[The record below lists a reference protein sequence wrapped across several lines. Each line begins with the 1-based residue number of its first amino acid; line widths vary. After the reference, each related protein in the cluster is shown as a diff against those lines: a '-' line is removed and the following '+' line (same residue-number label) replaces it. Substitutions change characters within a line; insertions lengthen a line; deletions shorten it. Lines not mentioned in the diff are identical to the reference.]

1 MGVLMMATMTLMGLL
16 TYNPEMLNEN
26 FNLPNSLLGIKTKL
40 LEHIIFECSELE
52 IIISDPV
59 WFGRVLDA
67 WSFIMSPQWEYFL
80 KWKLAQ
86 DETTTE
92 DAKGGRKLTKKS
104 TRTPELTTH
113 TTSSTINNDEDS
125 TTISNSAYNQNQYYP
140 SEQRTDSNL
149 QNIENDG
156 TVRYTGSESYQY
168 EENEN
173 VVFDIEDIDKI
184 LKNGYVNIANII
196 CTDFKERFCLM
207 VY

>member
-1 MGVLMMATMTLMGLL
+1 MATMTLMGLL
-16 TYNPEMLNEN
+16 TYDSEVLNKN
-26 FNLPNSLLGIKTKL
+26 FNLPVSLLNIKTKL
-40 LEHIIFECSELE
+40 LEHIIFECAELE
-52 IIISDPV
+52 IVISDTL
-59 WFGRVLDA
+59 WFGRMLDA
-67 WSFIMSPQWEYFL
+67 WSTVMTPQWEYFL

-86 DETTTE
+86 DEITAE

-104 TRTPELTTH
+104 TRTPELTTR
-113 TTSSTINNDEDS
+113 TTNNTSNEEQGG
-125 TTISNSAYNQNQYYP
+125 TTISDSAYNQQKYYP
-140 SEQRTDSNL
+140 SEQRESDNI
-149 QNIENDG
+149 QNITNDG

-184 LKNGYVNIANII
+184 LKNGYANIANII

>member
-1 MGVLMMATMTLMGLL
+1 MATMTLMGLL
-16 TYNPEMLNEN
+16 TYEPEVLNKN
-26 FNLPNSLLGIKTKL
+26 FNLPISLLSIKTKL
-40 LEHIIFECSELE
+40 LEHIVFECAELE
-52 IIISDPV
+52 IAISDPT
-59 WFGRVLDA
+59 WFGRMLNA
-67 WSFIMSPQWEYFL
+67 WSTVMSPQWEYFL

-104 TRTPELTTH
+104 TRTPELTTR
-113 TTSSTINNDEDS
+113 TTNNTSNEEQGGS
-125 TTISNSAYNQNQYYP
+125 TISNSAYNQSTYSP
-140 SEQRTDSNL
+140 SEQRENDSI
-149 QNIENDG
+149 QNISNDG

-184 LKNGYVNIANII
+184 LKNGYVNVANII

>member
-1 MGVLMMATMTLMGLL
+1 MGVLILATMTLMGLL
-16 TYNPEMLNEN
+16 TYDSEVLYDN
-26 FNLPNSLLGIKTKL
+26 FNLPISLLTIKTKL
-40 LEHIIFECSELE
+40 LEHIVFECAELE
-52 IIISDPV
+52 IVISDPI
-59 WFGRVLDA
+59 WFGRMLDA
-67 WSFIMSPQWEYFL
+67 WSTVMSPQWEYFL

-86 DETTTE
+86 DEITTE

-104 TRTPELTTH
+104 TRTPELTTRTTN
-113 TTSSTINNDEDS
+113 TTSNEEQGGSTV
-125 TTISNSAYNQNQYYP
+125 SNSAYNQSTYSP
-140 SEQRTDSNL
+140 SEQREYDSL
-149 QNIENDG
+149 QNISNDG

-184 LKNGYVNIANII
+184 LKNGYVNVANII

>member
-1 MGVLMMATMTLMGLL
+1 MATMTLMGLL
-16 TYNPEMLNEN
+16 IYDPELLNKN
-26 FNLPNSLLGIKTKL
+26 FNLPISLLTIKTKL
-40 LEHIIFECSELE
+40 LEHIVFECAELE
-52 IIISDPV
+52 IVISDPV
-59 WFGRVLDA
+59 WFGRMLNA
-67 WSFIMSPQWEYFL
+67 WSTVMSPQWEYFL

-86 DETTTE
+86 DDTTVE

-104 TRTPELTTH
+104 TRTPELTTR
-113 TTSSTINNDEDS
+113 TTNTASSEEQNGS
-125 TTISNSAYNQNQYYP
+125 TISNSAYNQSTYYP
-140 SEQRTDSNL
+140 SEQRESDSL
-149 QNIENDG
+149 QNISNDG

-207 VY
+207 IY

>member
-1 MGVLMMATMTLMGLL
+1 MATMTLMGLL
-16 TYNPEMLNEN
+16 TYDSELLYEN
-26 FNLPNSLLGIKTKL
+26 FNLPNSLLSIKTKL
-40 LEHIIFECSELE
+40 LEHIVFECAELE
-52 IIISDPV
+52 IVISDPI

-86 DETTTE
+86 DKTTTE

-104 TRTPELTTH
+104 TRTPELTTQTTN
-113 TTSSTINNDEDS
+113 TTSNEEQGE
-125 TTISNSAYNQNQYYP
+125 TTVLNSAYNQNTYYP
-140 SEQRTDSNL
+140 SENRNDDSI
-149 QNIENDG
+149 QIISNDG
-156 TVRYTGSESYQY
+156 TVHYTGSESYQY

>member
-1 MGVLMMATMTLMGLL
+1 MATMTLMGLL
-16 TYNPEMLNEN
+16 TYDPEVLYNN
-26 FNLPNSLLGIKTKL
+26 FNLPTSFLTIKTAL
-40 LEHIIFECSELE
+40 LEYIVFECAELE
-52 IIISDPV
+52 IVISDPV
-59 WFGRVLDA
+59 WFGRMLKA
-67 WSFIMSPQWEYFL
+67 WSAVMSPQWEYFL

-104 TRTPELTTH
+104 TRTPELTTQTT
-113 TTSSTINNDEDS
+113 TTSVNEEQGESTVA
-125 TTISNSAYNQNQYYP
+125 NSAYNQSTYYP
-140 SEQRTDSNL
+140 SEQRQNDSV
-149 QNIENDG
+149 QSISNDG
-156 TVRYTGSESYQY
+156 TVHYTGSESYQY

-184 LKNGYVNIANII
+184 LKNGYVNVANII

>member
-1 MGVLMMATMTLMGLL
+1 MAAITLMGLL
-16 TYNPEMLNEN
+16 TYDPEVLNKN
-26 FNLPNSLLGIKTKL
+26 FNLPTSFLTIKTKL
-40 LEHIIFECSELE
+40 LEHIVFECAELE
-52 IIISDPV
+52 IVISDPV
-59 WFGRVLDA
+59 WFGRMLDA
-67 WSFIMSPQWEYFL
+67 WSTVMLPQWEYFL

-86 DETTTE
+86 DETTAE

-104 TRTPELTTH
+104 TRTPELTTR
-113 TTSSTINNDEDS
+113 TTSSTTNNDEGS

-140 SEQRTDSNL
+140 SEQRNDSNL

-156 TVRYTGSESYQY
+156 IVRYTGSESYQY

-173 VVFDIEDIDKI
+173 DVFNIEDIDKI

>member
-1 MGVLMMATMTLMGLL
+1 MATMTLMGLL
-16 TYNPEMLNEN
+16 TYEPEVLNKN
-26 FNLPNSLLGIKTKL
+26 FNLPISLLTIKTAL
-40 LEHIIFECSELE
+40 LEHIVFECAELE
-52 IIISDPV
+52 IVISDPI
-59 WFGRVLDA
+59 WFGRMLNA
-67 WSFIMSPQWEYFL
+67 WSTVMSPQWEYFL

-104 TRTPELTTH
+104 TRTPELTTRTTN
-113 TTSSTINNDEDS
+113 TTSNEEQGGS
-125 TTISNSAYNQNQYYP
+125 TISNSAYNQSTYSP
-140 SEQRTDSNL
+140 SEQRENDSL
-149 QNIENDG
+149 QNISNDG

-184 LKNGYVNIANII
+184 LKNGYVNVANII

>member
-1 MGVLMMATMTLMGLL
+1 MATMTLMGLL
-16 TYNPEMLNEN
+16 TYDPEVLNEN
-26 FNLPNSLLGIKTKL
+26 FNLPTFLLSIKTKL
-40 LEHIIFECSELE
+40 LEHIVFECAELE
-52 IIISDPV
+52 IVISDPV
-59 WFGRVLDA
+59 WFGRMLDA
-67 WSFIMSPQWEYFL
+67 WSTVMNPQWEYFL

-104 TRTPELTTH
+104 TRTPELTTQ
-113 TTSSTINNDEDS
+113 TTNITSNEEQSGS
-125 TTISNSAYNQNQYYP
+125 TISNSAYNQSTYYP
-140 SEQRTDSNL
+140 SEQRENDSL

-173 VVFDIEDIDKI
+173 VVFNIEDIDKI

>member
-1 MGVLMMATMTLMGLL
+1 MTTMTLMGLL
-16 TYNPEMLNEN
+16 TYDPEMLNEN
-26 FNLPNSLLGIKTKL
+26 FNLPNSLLSIKTKL
-40 LEHIIFECSELE
+40 LEHIVFECAELE
-52 IIISDPV
+52 VVISDPV
-59 WFGRVLDA
+59 WFGRALDE
-67 WSFIMSPQWEYFL
+67 WSFIMSSQWEYFL

-86 DETTTE
+86 DEVTTE

-104 TRTPELTTH
+104 TRTPELTTR
-113 TTSSTINNDEDS
+113 TTNTTGNEEQGGSTV
-125 TTISNSAYNQNQYYP
+125 SNSAYNQSTYYP
-140 SEQRTDSNL
+140 SEQREHDSV
-149 QNIENDG
+149 QNISNDG
-156 TVRYTGSESYQY
+156 TVRYTGSERYQY

>member
-1 MGVLMMATMTLMGLL
+1 MGVLILATMTLMGLL
-16 TYNPEMLNEN
+16 TYDSEVLYDN
-26 FNLPNSLLGIKTKL
+26 FNLPISLLTIKSKL
-40 LEHIIFECSELE
+40 LEHIVFECAELE
-52 IIISDPV
+52 IVISDPI
-59 WFGRVLDA
+59 WFGRMLDA
-67 WSFIMSPQWEYFL
+67 WSTVMSPQWEYFL

-86 DETTTE
+86 DEITTE

-104 TRTPELTTH
+104 TRTPELTTRTTN
-113 TTSSTINNDEDS
+113 TTSNEEQGGSTV
-125 TTISNSAYNQNQYYP
+125 SNSAYNQSTYSP
-140 SEQRTDSNL
+140 SEQREYDSL
-149 QNIENDG
+149 QDISNDG

-184 LKNGYVNIANII
+184 LKNGYVNVANII

>member
-1 MGVLMMATMTLMGLL
+1 MATITLIGLL
-16 TYNPEMLNEN
+16 MYDEN
-26 FNLPNSLLGIKTKL
+26 VLENNFHLPDYFTKEVKDKV
-40 LEHIIFECSELE
+40 LEHIVFECAELE
-52 IIISDPV
+52 IVVSDTV
-59 WFGRVLDA
+59 WFGRMLDA
-67 WSFIMSPQWEYFL
+67 WSTVMKPQWEYFL

-86 DETTTE
+86 DESTAE

-104 TRTPELTTH
+104 TRTPELTTY
-113 TTSSTINNDEDS
+113 TTSSTMNNDDGS
-125 TTISNSAYNQNQYYP
+125 TTISNSAYNQNSYYP
-140 SEQRTDSNL
+140 SEQRNDTSL

-173 VVFDIEDIDKI
+173 VVLNIEDIDKI

-196 CTDFKERFCLM
+196 CKDFKERFCLM

>member
-1 MGVLMMATMTLMGLL
+1 MATITLMGLL
-16 TYNPEMLNEN
+16 TYDPEVMNEN
-26 FNLPNSLLGIKTKL
+26 FNLPTSLLNIKTRL
-40 LEHIIFECSELE
+40 LEHIIFECAELE
-52 IIISDPV
+52 IVISDPL
-59 WFGRVLDA
+59 WFGRMLDA
-67 WSFIMSPQWEYFL
+67 WSTVMKPQWEYFL

-86 DETTTE
+86 DEITAE

-104 TRTPELTTH
+104 TRTPELTTQ
-113 TTSSTINNDEDS
+113 TTTITSNEEQGG
-125 TTISNSAYNQNQYYP
+125 TTISDSAYNQQSYYP
-140 SEQRTDSNL
+140 SEQRESDNI
-149 QNIENDG
+149 QNITNDG

-173 VVFDIEDIDKI
+173 VVFNIEDIDKI

>member
-1 MGVLMMATMTLMGLL
+1 MATMTLMGLL

-26 FNLPNSLLGIKTKL
+26 FNLPNSLLSIKTKL
-40 LEHIIFECSELE
+40 LEHIVFECAELE
-52 IIISDPV
+52 IVISDPV

-86 DETTTE
+86 DEITAE

-104 TRTPELTTH
+104 TRTPELTTR
-113 TTSSTINNDEDS
+113 TTSSPINNDDGS

-156 TVRYTGSESYQY
+156 TIRYTGSEIYQY

-173 VVFDIEDIDKI
+173 VVFNIEDIDKI

>member
-1 MGVLMMATMTLMGLL
+1 MATMTLMGLL
-16 TYNPEMLNEN
+16 TYDSEVLNEN
-26 FNLPNSLLGIKTKL
+26 FNLPTSLLTIKTKL
-40 LEHIIFECSELE
+40 LEHIVFECAELE
-52 IIISDPV
+52 IVISDPI
-59 WFGRVLDA
+59 WFGRMLDA
-67 WSFIMSPQWEYFL
+67 WSTVMSPQWEYFL

-104 TRTPELTTH
+104 TRTPELTTRTTN
-113 TTSSTINNDEDS
+113 TTSNEEQGGS
-125 TTISNSAYNQNQYYP
+125 TISNSAYNQSTYSP
-140 SEQRTDSNL
+140 SEQRENDSL
-149 QNIENDG
+149 QNISNDG

-184 LKNGYVNIANII
+184 LKNGYVNVANII
-196 CTDFKERFCLM
+196 LTDFKERFCLM

>member
-1 MGVLMMATMTLMGLL
+1 MATITLMGLL
-16 TYNPEMLNEN
+16 TYDPELLNEN
-26 FNLPNSLLGIKTKL
+26 FNLPISLLTIKTKL
-40 LEHIIFECSELE
+40 LEHIVFECAELE
-52 IIISDPV
+52 IVISDPT
-59 WFGRVLDA
+59 WFGRMLDA
-67 WSFIMSPQWEYFL
+67 WSTMMSPQWEYFL

-86 DETTTE
+86 DESTPE
-92 DAKGGRKLTKKS
+92 DAKGGRRLTKKS
-104 TRTPELTTH
+104 IRTPELTTRTTN
-113 TTSSTINNDEDS
+113 TTSNEEQGDS
-125 TTISNSAYNQNQYYP
+125 TISNSAYNQSTYYP
-140 SEQRTDSNL
+140 SENRENNSL
-149 QNIENDG
+149 QNITNDG

>member
-1 MGVLMMATMTLMGLL
+1 MVATMTLMGLL
-16 TYNPEMLNEN
+16 TYDTEVLNKN
-26 FNLPNSLLGIKTKL
+26 FNLPVSLLSIKTKL
-40 LEHIIFECSELE
+40 LEHIVFECAELE
-52 IIISDPV
+52 IVISDPV
-59 WFGRVLDA
+59 WFGRMLDA
-67 WSFIMSPQWEYFL
+67 WSSVMTPQWEYFL

-86 DETTTE
+86 DKTTTE

-104 TRTPELTTH
+104 TRTPELTTRTSN
-113 TTSSTINNDEDS
+113 TTTNEEQGGS
-125 TTISNSAYNQNQYYP
+125 TISNSAYNQNTYYP
-140 SEQRTDSNL
+140 SEQRENDSL
-149 QNIENDG
+149 QTISNDG

-173 VVFDIEDIDKI
+173 VVFDLEDIDKI

>member
-1 MGVLMMATMTLMGLL
+1 MGVLILATMTLMGLL
-16 TYNPEMLNEN
+16 TYDPELLNKN
-26 FNLPNSLLGIKTKL
+26 FNFPTSLLTIKTKL
-40 LEHIIFECSELE
+40 LEHIVFECAELE
-52 IIISDPV
+52 IVISDPV
-59 WFGRVLDA
+59 WFGRMLDV
-67 WSFIMSPQWEYFL
+67 WSTVMSPQWEYFL

-86 DETTTE
+86 DESTKD

-104 TRTPELTTH
+104 IRTPELTTQ
-113 TTSSTINNDEDS
+113 TTN
-125 TTISNSAYNQNQYYP
+125 TTENEENSESIISNSAYNQNTYYP
-140 SEQRTDSNL
+140 SEREENNSL
-149 QNIENDG
+149 QNISNDG

-173 VVFDIEDIDKI
+173 VVFDVEDIDKI

>member
-1 MGVLMMATMTLMGLL
+1 MATMTLMGLL
-16 TYNPEMLNEN
+16 TYEPEVLNKN
-26 FNLPNSLLGIKTKL
+26 FNLPTSLLRIKTKL
-40 LEHIIFECSELE
+40 LEHIAFECAELE
-52 IIISDPV
+52 IVISDPI
-59 WFGRVLDA
+59 WFGRMLNA
-67 WSFIMSPQWEYFL
+67 WSTVMAPQWEYFL

-104 TRTPELTTH
+104 TRTPELTTRTTN
-113 TTSSTINNDEDS
+113 TTSNEEQGGSTV
-125 TTISNSAYNQNQYYP
+125 SNSAYNQSTYYP
-140 SEQRTDSNL
+140 SEQRENDSL
-149 QNIENDG
+149 QNISNDG

-184 LKNGYVNIANII
+184 LKNGYVNVANIV

>member
-1 MGVLMMATMTLMGLL
+1 MATMTLMGLL
-16 TYNPEMLNEN
+16 TYDSELLNEN
-26 FNLPNSLLGIKTKL
+26 FNLPNSLLSIKEKL
-40 LEHIIFECSELE
+40 LEHIVFECAELE
-52 IIISDPV
+52 IVISDTV

-86 DETTTE
+86 DEITTE

-104 TRTPELTTH
+104 IRTPELTTQ
-113 TTSSTINNDEDS
+113 TTNTVKNDENNEAI
-125 TTISNSAYNQNQYYP
+125 ISNSAYNQQSYYP
-140 SEQRTDSNL
+140 SEHRNNESL
-149 QNIENDG
+149 QNISNDG

-173 VVFDIEDIDKI
+173 VVFNNEDIDKI

>member
-1 MGVLMMATMTLMGLL
+1 MATMTLMGLL
-16 TYNPEMLNEN
+16 TYDPEVLYEN
-26 FNLPNSLLGIKTKL
+26 FNLPVSLLSIKTKL
-40 LEHIIFECSELE
+40 LEHIVFECAELE
-52 IIISDPV
+52 IVISDPI
-59 WFGRVLDA
+59 WFGQILNA
-67 WSFIMSPQWEYFL
+67 WSTVMAPQWEYFL

-92 DAKGGRKLTKKS
+92 AAKGGRKLTKKS
-104 TRTPELTTH
+104 TRTPELTTRTTN
-113 TTSSTINNDEDS
+113 TTSNEEQGGS
-125 TTISNSAYNQNQYYP
+125 TISNSAYNQSTYSP
-140 SEQRTDSNL
+140 SEQRENDSV
-149 QNIENDG
+149 QNISNDG

>member
-1 MGVLMMATMTLMGLL
+1 MATMTLMGLL
-16 TYNPEMLNEN
+16 TYEPEVLNKN
-26 FNLPNSLLGIKTKL
+26 FNLPISLLSIKTKL
-40 LEHIIFECSELE
+40 LEHIVFECAELE
-52 IIISDPV
+52 IVISNPV
-59 WFGRVLDA
+59 WFGRMLNA
-67 WSFIMSPQWEYFL
+67 WSTVMLPQWEYFL

-104 TRTPELTTH
+104 TRTPELTTRTTN
-113 TTSSTINNDEDS
+113 TTSNEEQGGSTV
-125 TTISNSAYNQNQYYP
+125 SNSAYNQSTYSP
-140 SEQRTDSNL
+140 SEQRENDSL
-149 QNIENDG
+149 QNISNDG

-184 LKNGYVNIANII
+184 LKNGYVNVANII

>member
-16 TYNPEMLNEN
+16 TYDPELLYEN
-26 FNLPNSLLGIKTKL
+26 FNLPISLLTIKTKL
-40 LEHIIFECSELE
+40 LEHIVFECAELE
-52 IIISDPV
+52 IVISDPT
-59 WFGRVLDA
+59 WFGRMLDA
-67 WSFIMSPQWEYFL
+67 WSTVMSPQWEYFL

-86 DETTTE
+86 DETTVE

-104 TRTPELTTH
+104 TRTPELTTQTTN
-113 TTSSTINNDEDS
+113 TTSNEEQGGS
-125 TTISNSAYNQNQYYP
+125 TISNSAYNQSTYYP
-140 SEQRTDSNL
+140 SENRENNSL
-149 QNIENDG
+149 QNISNDG

-173 VVFDIEDIDKI
+173 DVFDIEDIDKI